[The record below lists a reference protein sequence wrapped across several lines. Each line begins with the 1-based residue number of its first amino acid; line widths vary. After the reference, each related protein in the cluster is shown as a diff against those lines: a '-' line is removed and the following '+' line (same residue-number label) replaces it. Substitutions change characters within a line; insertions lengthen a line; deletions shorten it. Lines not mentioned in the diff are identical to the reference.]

1 MISFWDHS
9 AKPEKK
15 NLWSAR
21 LPVSWQAGAP
31 PAETAT
37 EIRKPERKTDLLIVT
52 VGVKGYFLNKSALS
66 PKVTRPYHRETSF
79 IISGG
84 SLRSLCH

>member
-15 NLWSAR
+15 IMKCET
-21 LPVSWQAGAP
+21 PWQAGAP

-52 VGVKGYFLNKSALS
+52 VGVKGYFHNKSALS
-66 PKVTRPYHRETSF
+66 PW
-79 IISGG
+79 
-84 SLRSLCH
+84 